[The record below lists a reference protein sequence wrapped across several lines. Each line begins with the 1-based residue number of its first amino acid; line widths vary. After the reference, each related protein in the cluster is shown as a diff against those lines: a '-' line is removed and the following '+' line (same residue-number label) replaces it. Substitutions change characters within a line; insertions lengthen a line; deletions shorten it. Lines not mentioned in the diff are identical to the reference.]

1 MKKHVLFLLS
11 FLVIHSVLADQLDGL
26 AVLNYLVYVLL
37 LEAIAI
43 LVLLFSTGYR
53 FTQKEQKV
61 NPTLNVS
68 ATIIIICS
76 LFAIDDLGYGIDPGF
91 LSFSIGMIG
100 LSLLLIFLNY
110 FVGRKKRGKK
120 S

>member
-1 MKKHVLFLLS
+1 MKKHILFLLS

-26 AVLNYLVYVLL
+26 AVLNYLVYVFL
-37 LEAIAI
+37 LETIAI

-53 FTQKEQKV
+53 FTRKEQKV

-76 LFAIDDLGYGIDPGF
+76 LFAIDDLGSGIDPGF
-91 LSFSIGMIG
+91 LAFSIGMIG

-110 FVGRKKRGKK
+110 FVGRKKRG
-120 S
+120 